1 MMWKMLKH
9 IGKTHHK
16 RLIATF
22 SLVGL
27 ENLLMLIYPVFG
39 GGGVAGANAI
49 AEGHFGV
56 MVADRGHGTELVPL
70 KDVAGRTKF
79 VPADHE
85 WIQAARAVG
94 TALGD

>member
-1 MMWKMLKH
+1 
-9 IGKTHHK
+9 
-16 RLIATF
+16 
-22 SLVGL
+22 
-27 ENLLMLIYPVFG
+27 
-39 GGGVAGANAI
+39 
-49 AEGHFGV
+49 
-56 MVADRGHGTELVPL
+56 MVADRGNGTELVPL

>member
-1 MMWKMLKH
+1 MRSLIDAHVWVQT
-9 IGKTHHK
+9 GDDVAERRGNK
-16 RLIATF
+16 RDI
-22 SLVGL
+22 
-27 ENLLMLIYPVFG
+27 
-39 GGGVAGANAI
+39 
-49 AEGHFGV
+49 
-56 MVADRGHGTELVPL
+56 ADRGHGTELVPL